1 MRRLAVF
8 ALLLLVAHATSQ
20 EKKDE
25 FPPIPTIDL
34 KLTAPVEYGA
44 DIAPIFKTKCFV
56 CHSGNVTE
64 GKFDMSTYEKVMK
77 GGAKRMATLSYYA
90 THPMS
95 HYGKGAISSDF
106 VGMARDSQTDTFQVH
121 FTGAAGN
128 IGAEAAAKS
137 AADGYTIFMSTTS
150 QAISASLYAKLNY
163 DLVRDFAP
171 VIQAVNYTNLLVV
184 HPSLPVKSVKEL
196 IALAKARPGE
206 LNYGTAGNGTPPHMT
221 GEMFKSYTRVNLQHV
236 PYKGGAPAIADLLG
250 GQITIMFDNVP
261 PLLPHVQAGKM
272 RPLAVTSL
280 KRIGV
285 LRDVPT
291 LDEAG
296 LKGFDSVAWN
306 GVLAP
311 AGTPKEIHARLNTE
325 IVRILALPDVRERL
339 MSQGADP
346 VGGTPDEFAVLI
358 RTEIK
363 KWAQVVKQSGAKVD

>member
-1 MRRLAVF
+1 MILPRRRFMYVAAGTA
-8 ALLLLVAHATSQ
+8 ALPAASRVARAQTYPARPVRIIVG
-20 EKKDE
+20 
-25 FPPIPTIDL
+25 FPPGGTSDILARTIGQ
-34 KLTAPVEYGA
+34 KLAEAIGQQVVIENRPGA
-44 DIAPIFKTKCFV
+44 
-56 CHSGNVTE
+56 G
-64 GKFDMSTYEKVMK
+64 
-77 GGAKRMATLSYYA
+77 
-90 THPMS
+90 
-95 HYGKGAISSDF
+95 
-106 VGMARDSQTDTFQVH
+106 
-121 FTGAAGN
+121 GN
-128 IGAEAAAKS
+128 IGAEAAAK
-137 AADGYTIFMSTTS
+137 AAPDGYTIFMSTTS
-150 QAISASLYAKLNY
+150 QAISASLYRKLNY

-221 GEMFKSYTRVNLQHV
+221 GELFNGYTGARLQHV

-280 KRIGV
+280 NRIAV
-285 LRDVPT
+285 LREVPT

-311 AGTPKEIHARLNTE
+311 AGTPRDIILRLNTE
-325 IVRILALPDVRERL
+325 ILRILNLSDVRERL
-339 MSQGADP
+339 SSQGADP
-346 VGGTPDEFAVLI
+346 VGGTPEQYAALI
-358 RTEIK
+358 RSEIQ
-363 KWAQVVKQSGAKVD
+363 KWAKVVKDSGAKVD

>member
-1 MRRLAVF
+1 MVLIMWRMTVAILAAAAAGAGLCNAQNYPARPMRF
-8 ALLLLVAHATSQ
+8 LVG
-20 EKKDE
+20 
-25 FPPIPTIDL
+25 FPPGGTSDILARTIGQ
-34 KLTAPVEYGA
+34 KLADAVGQQVVIENRPGA
-44 DIAPIFKTKCFV
+44 
-56 CHSGNVTE
+56 G
-64 GKFDMSTYEKVMK
+64 
-77 GGAKRMATLSYYA
+77 
-90 THPMS
+90 
-95 HYGKGAISSDF
+95 
-106 VGMARDSQTDTFQVH
+106 
-121 FTGAAGN
+121 GN

-137 AADGYTIFMSTTS
+137 APDGYTIFMSTTS
-150 QAISASLYAKLNY
+150 QAISVSLYSKLNY

-196 IALAKARPGE
+196 IALAKAKPGQ

-221 GEMFKSYTRVNLQHV
+221 GELFKSYTGVNLQHV

-280 KRIGV
+280 KRISV

-311 AGTPKEIHARLNTE
+311 AGTPKEIVARLNAE
-325 IVRILALPDVRERL
+325 ILRILGMPDVRERL
-339 MSQGADP
+339 SSQGADP
-346 VGGTPDEFAVLI
+346 VGGTPEQFAALI
-358 RTEIK
+358 RDEIR
-363 KWAQVVKQSGAKVD
+363 KWAKVVKDSGAKVD

>member
-1 MRRLAVF
+1 VTAAM
-8 ALLLLVAHATSQ
+8 LVVVTGAGICNAQSYPNRPLRFLVG
-20 EKKDE
+20 
-25 FPPIPTIDL
+25 FPPGGTSDILARTIGQ
-34 KLTAPVEYGA
+34 KLGDAIGQQVVIENRPGA
-44 DIAPIFKTKCFV
+44 
-56 CHSGNVTE
+56 G
-64 GKFDMSTYEKVMK
+64 
-77 GGAKRMATLSYYA
+77 
-90 THPMS
+90 
-95 HYGKGAISSDF
+95 
-106 VGMARDSQTDTFQVH
+106 
-121 FTGAAGN
+121 GN

-150 QAISASLYAKLNY
+150 QAISVSLYSKLNY

-196 IALAKARPGE
+196 IALAKAKPGQ

-221 GEMFKSYTRVNLQHV
+221 GELFKSYTGVNLQHV

-280 KRIGV
+280 KRISV

-311 AGTPKEIHARLNTE
+311 AGTPKEIVARLNAE
-325 IVRILALPDVRERL
+325 ILRILGMSDVRERL
-339 MSQGADP
+339 SSQGADP
-346 VGGTPDEFAVLI
+346 VGGTPEQFAALI
-358 RTEIK
+358 RDEIR
-363 KWAQVVKQSGAKVD
+363 KWAKVVKDSGAKVD

>member
-1 MRRLAVF
+1 MVLIMWRMAV
-8 ALLLLVAHATSQ
+8 ALLAAAAGADDCNAQNYPSRPLRFLVG
-20 EKKDE
+20 
-25 FPPIPTIDL
+25 FPPGGTSDILARTIGQ
-34 KLTAPVEYGA
+34 KLGDALGQQVVIENRPGA
-44 DIAPIFKTKCFV
+44 
-56 CHSGNVTE
+56 G
-64 GKFDMSTYEKVMK
+64 
-77 GGAKRMATLSYYA
+77 
-90 THPMS
+90 
-95 HYGKGAISSDF
+95 
-106 VGMARDSQTDTFQVH
+106 
-121 FTGAAGN
+121 GN

-137 AADGYTIFMSTTS
+137 APDGYTIFMSTTS
-150 QAISASLYAKLNY
+150 QAISVSLYGKLNY
-163 DLVRDFAP
+163 DLVRDFTP

-196 IALAKARPGE
+196 IALAKARPGQ

-221 GEMFKSYTRVNLQHV
+221 GELFKSYTGINLQHV

-280 KRIGV
+280 KRISV

-311 AGTPKEIHARLNTE
+311 AGTPKEIVARLNTE
-325 IVRILALPDVRERL
+325 ILRILGMPDVRERL
-339 MSQGADP
+339 SSQGADP
-346 VGGTPDEFAVLI
+346 VGGTPEQFAGLI
-358 RTEIK
+358 RDEIR
-363 KWAQVVKQSGAKVD
+363 KWAKVVKDSGARVD

>member
-1 MRRLAVF
+1 MNWCVTA
-8 ALLLLVAHATSQ
+8 AMLVVVTGAGICNAQSYPNRPLRFLVG
-20 EKKDE
+20 
-25 FPPIPTIDL
+25 FPPGGTSDILARTIGQ
-34 KLTAPVEYGA
+34 KLGDAIGQQVVIENRPGA
-44 DIAPIFKTKCFV
+44 
-56 CHSGNVTE
+56 G
-64 GKFDMSTYEKVMK
+64 
-77 GGAKRMATLSYYA
+77 
-90 THPMS
+90 
-95 HYGKGAISSDF
+95 
-106 VGMARDSQTDTFQVH
+106 
-121 FTGAAGN
+121 GN

-150 QAISASLYAKLNY
+150 QAISVSLYSKLNY

-196 IALAKARPGE
+196 IALAKAKPGQ

-221 GEMFKSYTRVNLQHV
+221 GELFKSYTGVNLQHV

-250 GQITIMFDNVP
+250 GQLTIMFDNVP

-280 KRIGV
+280 KRISV

-311 AGTPKEIHARLNTE
+311 AGTPKEIVARLNAE
-325 IVRILALPDVRERL
+325 ILRILGTADVRERL
-339 MSQGADP
+339 SSQGADP
-346 VGGTPDEFAVLI
+346 VGGTPEQFALLI
-358 RTEIK
+358 RDEIR
-363 KWAQVVKQSGAKVD
+363 KWAKVVKDSGAKVD

>member
-1 MRRLAVF
+1 MNWCVTA
-8 ALLLLVAHATSQ
+8 AMLVVVTGAGICNAQSYPNRPLRFLVG
-20 EKKDE
+20 
-25 FPPIPTIDL
+25 FPPGGTSDILARTIGQ
-34 KLTAPVEYGA
+34 KLGDAIGQQVVIENRPGA
-44 DIAPIFKTKCFV
+44 
-56 CHSGNVTE
+56 G
-64 GKFDMSTYEKVMK
+64 
-77 GGAKRMATLSYYA
+77 
-90 THPMS
+90 
-95 HYGKGAISSDF
+95 
-106 VGMARDSQTDTFQVH
+106 
-121 FTGAAGN
+121 GN

-150 QAISASLYAKLNY
+150 QAISVSLYSKLNY

-196 IALAKARPGE
+196 IALAKAKPGQ

-221 GEMFKSYTRVNLQHV
+221 GELFKSYTGVNLQHV

-280 KRIGV
+280 KRISV

-311 AGTPKEIHARLNTE
+311 AGTPKEIVARLNAE
-325 IVRILALPDVRERL
+325 ILRILGMSDVRERL
-339 MSQGADP
+339 SSQGADP
-346 VGGTPDEFAVLI
+346 VGGTPEQFAALI
-358 RTEIK
+358 RDEIR
-363 KWAQVVKQSGAKVD
+363 KWAKVVKDSGAKVD